1 MRSAV
6 QTFEVSVSPSFPHR
20 ERSVPP
26 APPPVPPP
34 IRAPSDAELPR
45 VATPVPLES
54 SQRRTRVIA
63 LGVALLCSF
72 LAVAHLVAPLWI
84 GIAFG
89 TVMAFTAQPLFRA
102 LCQRLGHRRKLAAI
116 LTTAITGVAWCA
128 VGTAIVYTLTRE
140 AVSVGG
146 VLKHKIDRGS
156 LEGLVGPQIAHLVD
170 TLGISRHALMVDL
183 EKKASLAADDLGR
196 AAGFF
201 VQTTGAMVLGLVI
214 GLMTMYYVLIEWVN
228 LAVKLERVLPLDP
241 RHTRLLLLEF
251 RDVGRSAMVGSIT
264 TALIQGALGGAAYAV
279 AGIPHAVTFAL
290 LTFVGSF
297 LPAIGTG
304 LVWIPLG
311 VYLIVTGQ
319 LLSGVLLLAFC
330 SVVVVGI
337 SDYVIRPRLVGKE
350 EHPLLTLLALL
361 GGLEVFGLPGLLV
374 GPMLMA
380 LFVAILRIY
389 EREQVEAA
397 ATRDKPVEVAEKL

>member
-1 MRSAV
+1 MSA
-6 QTFEVSVSPSFPHR
+6 SPSFPPR
-20 ERSVPP
+20 ERS
-26 APPPVPPP
+26 APPPPPPPPPPP
-34 IRAPSDAELPR
+34 IDLPNDAELPR

-54 SQRRTRVIA
+54 SQRRTRIVA
-63 LGVALLCSF
+63 LGVALLGAF
-72 LAVAHLVAPLWI
+72 LAVARLVAPLWI

-89 TVMAFTAQPLFRA
+89 TVMAFTAQPLFRL
-102 LCQRLGHRRKLAAI
+102 LCRRLVHRRKVAAA
-116 LTTAITGVAWCA
+116 LTTAISGIVWCA
-128 VGTAIVYTLTRE
+128 AGAGIAYVFTRE
-140 AVSVGG
+140 AVSVGS
-146 VLKHKIDRGS
+146 VLKAKIDRGS
-156 LEGLVGPQIAHLVD
+156 LEGLVGARAAHLVD
-170 TLGISRHALMVDL
+170 GLGISRHAIMAELMN
-183 EKKASLAADDLGR
+183 KASIAADDLGR
-196 AAGFF
+196 AAGLLL
-201 VQTTGAMVLGLVI
+201 QTTGAMVLGLVI

-241 RHTRLLLLEF
+241 RHTRLLVLEF
-251 RDVGRSAMVGSIT
+251 RDVGRSAMVGSIA
-264 TALIQGALGGAAYAV
+264 TALIQGVLGGAAYAV

-311 VYLIVTGQ
+311 IYLLVTGQ
-319 LLSGVLLLAFC
+319 VVTGVLLLLFC
-330 SVVVVGI
+330 AVVVVGV

-389 EREQVEAA
+389 EREQVDA
-397 ATRDKPVEVAEKL
+397 ATARGKRREAVEKL